1 MSDSTTH
8 LVRRHLDN
16 DPSAFGQLV
25 GRYYQLVFSVCM
37 HVTGHR
43 QDAEDALQET
53 FTRVARALPLWDDS
67 RPIEPWLVT
76 IARNRCRSLLSRR
89 RPLYSLTI
97 AAEPESNDAELEQ
110 SANVLAEEIRLAVE
124 SFPDKHREAF
134 RLFHEHQL
142 TYQEIADRLNCP
154 LGTVKTWVRRARRD
168 LIGRLRQR
176 DVLGEAVQDAV

>member
-8 LVRRHLDN
+8 LVRRHLEN

-25 GRYYQLVFSVCM
+25 RRYYRLVFSVCM

-53 FTRVARALPLWDDS
+53 FTRVARSLPFWDDS

-76 IARNRCRSLLSRR
+76 IARNRCRTMVARR
-89 RPLYSLTI
+89 RQVYSLAV
-97 AAEPESNDAELEQ
+97 AAEPQSNEAELER
-110 SANVLAEEIRLAVE
+110 SASVLAEEISLAVE
-124 SFPDKHREAF
+124 ALPRNHREAF

-142 TYQEIADRLNCP
+142 SYQEIADRLDCP
-154 LGTVKTWVRRARRD
+154 LGTVKTWVRRARRE

-176 DVLGEAVQDAV
+176 EVFEEAVRDAM